1 MLLEQIYWTWMHVKT
16 DLIFVVTDDVV
27 SSPLYLNMY
36 VDGYTQEP
44 ASFAYMYSPN
54 KYPMFQ
60 IIHNSLYDRIMSI
73 MFLKL
78 VRDVRI

>member
-1 MLLEQIYWTWMHVKT
+1 M
-16 DLIFVVTDDVV
+16 VTDDVV
-27 SSPLYLNMY
+27 SSPTYLTMY

-44 ASFAYMYSPN
+44 ASTIHIHEVFNMC
-54 KYPMFQ
+54 PM
-60 IIHNSLYDRIMSI
+60 IIHSSLYDIIMSI

>member
-44 ASFAYMYSPN
+44 AIFAYMYSPN
-54 KYPMFQ
+54 KYPMVQ